1 MCSVRRIEDFEQSG
15 MHFSYFSKVSKC
27 VPGQKNCAIISLDL
41 DLATP
46 IISIIYEG

>member
-1 MCSVRRIEDFEQSG
+1 MERIEYFEQSG
-15 MHFSYFSKVSKC
+15 MHFSCFLKVSKC
-27 VPGQKNCAIISLDL
+27 APGQKKCGIISLDL